1 MSDSYSRDTKLLI
14 GRKLSGRY
22 VLTSLISNE
31 EGTQTWLAK
40 DLVLSR
46 DVAVTLTN
54 PFTVIDSIQIS
65 TFRKEAKA
73 VSRVNHPSI
82 VTVLDTTGD
91 DDIEAIVIELVE
103 EETIYEHVSREGP
116 FATNQALQ
124 IIEQIA
130 DALSYAHRE
139 GIIHGNLSP
148 KKVFLCP
155 DRGPK
160 VTGFGFTEFRKLA
173 GSQPVS
179 DENNTSL
186 FQSSSEIDTQEATVA
201 NDIFSLGKLLG
212 FMLYGLSQSPGKD
225 RLKTGKDKRIYKSIQ
240 KATAGEQTERY
251 SRVVD
256 FIDDLDQ
263 ESTDEE
269 ANTDRNTSSQPSK
282 SFDSNTLITKFL
294 LTGFVFFF
302 VLGII
307 FAANGNPFSSDNESI
322 DPVSPEIASNTND
335 LESSQ
340 PTVVDEEQVASENT
354 ESSNLDSD
362 PELSESEVSPI
373 FEMVSV
379 IGASD
384 FDPLG
389 DGVEHPELIDNLLDE
404 DPATIWYSET
414 YANRAM
420 GGLKDGVGV
429 VIELKKPYELQKV
442 IIETV
447 NTGWSGEV
455 YVSDSPET
463 GLASWGTSV
472 GSISASQGN
481 ATVDLSEI
489 TGGAVLI
496 WFTDLGDKPP
506 PGIRMEIS
514 EIEVS

>member
-116 FATNQALQ
+116 FATNQALR

-148 KKVFLCP
+148 EKVFLCP

-173 GSQPVS
+173 GSQTVS
-179 DENNTSL
+179 DENDSS

-263 ESTDEE
+263 ALDK
-269 ANTDRNTSSQPSK
+269 SSK
-282 SFDSNTLITKFL
+282 DKLK
-294 LTGFVFFF
+294 
-302 VLGII
+302 
-307 FAANGNPFSSDNESI
+307 A
-322 DPVSPEIASNTND
+322 VS
-335 LESSQ
+335 
-340 PTVVDEEQVASENT
+340 
-354 ESSNLDSD
+354 
-362 PELSESEVSPI
+362 
-373 FEMVSV
+373 
-379 IGASD
+379 
-384 FDPLG
+384 
-389 DGVEHPELIDNLLDE
+389 
-404 DPATIWYSET
+404 
-414 YANRAM
+414 
-420 GGLKDGVGV
+420 
-429 VIELKKPYELQKV
+429 
-442 IIETV
+442 
-447 NTGWSGEV
+447 
-455 YVSDSPET
+455 
-463 GLASWGTSV
+463 
-472 GSISASQGN
+472 
-481 ATVDLSEI
+481 
-489 TGGAVLI
+489 
-496 WFTDLGDKPP
+496 
-506 PGIRMEIS
+506 
-514 EIEVS
+514 

>member
-1 MSDSYSRDTKLLI
+1 M
-14 GRKLSGRY
+14 
-22 VLTSLISNE
+22 
-31 EGTQTWLAK
+31 
-40 DLVLSR
+40 
-46 DVAVTLTN
+46 
-54 PFTVIDSIQIS
+54 
-65 TFRKEAKA
+65 
-73 VSRVNHPSI
+73 
-82 VTVLDTTGD
+82 
-91 DDIEAIVIELVE
+91 
-103 EETIYEHVSREGP
+103 
-116 FATNQALQ
+116 
-124 IIEQIA
+124 
-130 DALSYAHRE
+130 
-139 GIIHGNLSP
+139 
-148 KKVFLCP
+148 
-155 DRGPK
+155 
-160 VTGFGFTEFRKLA
+160 
-173 GSQPVS
+173 
-179 DENNTSL
+179 
-186 FQSSSEIDTQEATVA
+186 
-201 NDIFSLGKLLG
+201 
-212 FMLYGLSQSPGKD
+212 
-225 RLKTGKDKRIYKSIQ
+225 
-240 KATAGEQTERY
+240 
-251 SRVVD
+251 
-256 FIDDLDQ
+256 
-263 ESTDEE
+263 
-269 ANTDRNTSSQPSK
+269 
-282 SFDSNTLITKFL
+282 
-294 LTGFVFFF
+294 FFF

-389 DGVEHPELIDNLLDE
+389 DGVEHPELIDNLLDD

-414 YANRAM
+414 YAKRAM
-420 GGLKDGVGV
+420 GGLKDGVGI